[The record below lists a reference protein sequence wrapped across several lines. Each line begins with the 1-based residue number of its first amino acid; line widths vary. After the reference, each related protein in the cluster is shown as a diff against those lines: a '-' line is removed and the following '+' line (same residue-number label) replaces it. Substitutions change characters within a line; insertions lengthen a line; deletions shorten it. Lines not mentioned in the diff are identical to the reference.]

1 MRDQSIGFLAH
12 VVAHQQPAG
21 AAGKSGH
28 VCVPSLQHQVE
39 AGAQAIPALLGRRD
53 ARVAVADLE
62 GDRGDGKCFLEF
74 VDPWANHSI

>member
-39 AGAQAIPALLGRRD
+39 AGAPNLHNFPHTAKLLFCISYIGNLE
-53 ARVAVADLE
+53 ARVGIGTSPADE
-62 GDRGDGKCFLEF
+62 N
-74 VDPWANHSI
+74 A